1 MFFINIQIQLFE
13 VNVYYNGEFIK
24 VFDVSLKGQ
33 WFVLIF
39 MLVVFIFNCLIEIE
53 DVVDYYVEFKK
64 VGVEV
69 YIVIIDIYFLYKVW
83 YEILLVVGK
92 VQFLLVGDL
101 IYQLINVFGVYILE
115 EGLVL
120 CGIFIINLEG
130 VIKILEIYFNEIVCD
145 VFEILCKFKVVQ
157 FIVVNLNQVC
167 LVKWKEGE
175 KILILLLDLVGK
187 I

>member
-1 MFFINIQIQLFE
+1 
-13 VNVYYNGEFIK
+13 
-24 VFDVSLKGQ
+24 
-33 WFVLIF
+33 

-53 DVVDYYVEFKK
+53 DVVNNYGEFQK

-83 YEILLVVGK
+83 YEIFLVVGK
-92 VQFLLVGDL
+92 VQFLLIGDL

-120 CGIFIINLEG
+120 CGIFVINLEG
-130 VIKILEIYFNEIVCD
+130 VIKIVEIYFNEIVCD
-145 VFEILCKFKVVQ
+145 VGEIVCKLKVVQ
-157 FIVVNLNQVC
+157 YIVVYLGEVC

-175 KILILLLDLVGK
+175 KIFVLFLDLVGK